1 MSSEPTDA
9 PWVSLGAPVYGPE
22 EISGVMD
29 VLERRRR
36 LRMGRR
42 TRVMEERVAVLLG
55 KRHGVFVNSG
65 SSALELGMQLLGLPE
80 GSELL
85 TPPLTFSTTV
95 ASQHRAGYVPVFVD
109 VAPGTYV
116 VDVDR
121 LAEMIGPKTRGM
133 VIPNLI
139 GNVPDWDALREI
151 ADRHDLVLFEDSC
164 DVLGAT
170 LRGRPPGERADVS
183 ATSFNES
190 HVITCLGMGGLVAF
204 DDADRDEEA
213 RLLRNWGRSSSRY
226 GSGPLDFE
234 GELETEVDGI
244 PYHRDFVFE
253 RLGFN
258 WEGSEVLAAFG
269 LAQLDKLD
277 AFIAT
282 HRANFAAHA
291 SFFEGR
297 EDWFVLPRQLPEVET
312 AWMSYPLV
320 VKPEAPFDRGDVLRH
335 LEEEHVGSRPI
346 WTGNVLRHPGFQD
359 IPHRAHEDGYPVCD
373 EVMRGG
379 FLLPAHHGLGER
391 EIARVHEVMDAFLSD
406 RG

>member
-1 MSSEPTDA
+1 MTDA
-9 PWVSLGAPVYGPE
+9 PWVSLGGPVYGDE
-22 EISGVMD
+22 EIAGMMD

-42 TRVMEERVAVLLG
+42 TRVMEERVARLLG

-65 SSALELGMQLLGLPE
+65 SSALELGMQLLGLPK

-95 ASQHRAGYVPVFVD
+95 ASQLRAGYVPVFVD
-109 VAPGTYV
+109 VAPGQYV
-116 VDVDR
+116 VDLDR
-121 LAEMIGPKTRGM
+121 VEEMIGPDTRGM

-139 GNVPDWDALREI
+139 GNVPDWDALRAL
-151 ADRHDLVLFEDSC
+151 ADRHDLILFEDSC

-170 LRGRPPGERADVS
+170 LRGRPPGERAHVS

-204 DDADRDEEA
+204 DEAAQDEEA
-213 RLLRNWGRSSSRY
+213 RLLRNWGRSSSRH

-234 GELETEVDGI
+234 GDLETEVDGI

-253 RLGFN
+253 RQGFN

-277 AFIAT
+277 DFIGI
-282 HRANFAAHA
+282 HQRNFARHLT
-291 SFFEGR
+291 FFAGR
-297 EDWFVLPRQLPEVET
+297 EEWFVLPEQSPELET
-312 AWMSYPLV
+312 AWMSFPLV
-320 VKPEAPFDRGDVLRH
+320 VREAAPFDRNALLRH
-335 LEEEHVGSRPI
+335 LENEHVGSRPI

-359 IPHRAHEDGYPVCD
+359 IAHRAHPNGYPVCD
-373 EVMRGG
+373 EVMRAGL
-379 FLLPAHHGLGER
+379 LLPAHHGLGEV
-391 EIARVHEVMDAFLSD
+391 EIARVHEVMQGFLSSF
-406 RG
+406 

>member
-1 MSSEPTDA
+1 MSPRPADV
-9 PWVSLGAPVYGPE
+9 PWVSLGGPVYGPE
-22 EISGVMD
+22 EIGAMMD
-29 VLERRRR
+29 VLDRRRR

-42 TRVMEERVAVLLG
+42 TREMEERVAALLG
-55 KRHGVFVNSG
+55 KEHGVFVNSG
-65 SSALELGMQLLGLPE
+65 SSALELGMQLLDLPK

-95 ASQHRAGYVPVFVD
+95 ASQLRAGFVPVFVD

-116 VDVDR
+116 VDVER
-121 LAEMIGPKTRGM
+121 LEEMIGPETRGM

-139 GNVPDWDALREI
+139 GNVPDWDRLREI
-151 ADRHDLVLFEDSC
+151 GARHDLVLFEDSC

-170 LRGRPPGERADVS
+170 LRGRPPGARAHVS

-204 DDADRDEEA
+204 DDSRLDEEA
-213 RLLRNWGRSSSRY
+213 RLLRNWGRSSSRH

-234 GELETEVDGI
+234 GDLETEIDGI

-269 LAQLDKLD
+269 LAQLDKLET
-277 AFIAT
+277 FIDI
-282 HRANFAAHA
+282 HRANFSAHA
-291 SFFEGR
+291 EFFASHEH
-297 EDWFVLPRQLPEVET
+297 WFVLPRQLPEVET

-320 VKPEAPFDRGDVLRH
+320 VRPGAPFDRNDLLRH
-335 LEEEHVGSRPI
+335 LEDQHVGSRPI
-346 WTGNVLRHPGFQD
+346 WTGNILRHPGFRD
-359 IPHRAHEDGYPVCD
+359 IPHRARKDGYPVCD
-373 EVMRGG
+373 EVMRAG
-379 FLLPAHHGLGER
+379 LLVPAHHGLGER
-391 EIARVHEVMDAFLSD
+391 EIGRVHEVMTGVLG
-406 RG
+406 RY

>member
-1 MSSEPTDA
+1 MSETPSSK
-9 PWVSLGAPVYGPE
+9 PWVSLGGPVYGAE
-22 EISGVMD
+22 EIDGVMD
-29 VLERRRR
+29 ILGRGRR

-42 TRVMEERVAVLLG
+42 TREMEARVAALLG
-55 KRHGVFVNSG
+55 KRSGVFVNSG
-65 SSALELGMQLLGLPE
+65 SSALELGMQLLGLPA

-95 ASQHRAGYVPVFVD
+95 ASQVRAGYVPVFVD
-109 VAPGTYV
+109 VEPGTYV
-116 VDVDR
+116 VD
-121 LAEMIGPKTRGM
+121 LAHLETMIGPETRGM

-139 GNVPDWDALREI
+139 GNVPDWDALRAI
-151 ADRHDLVLFEDSC
+151 ADRHDLLLFEDSC

-170 LRGRPPGERADVS
+170 LRGTPPGARAHVS

-204 DDADRDEEA
+204 DDPGTDESA
-213 RLLRNWGRSSSRY
+213 RLLRNWGRSSSRH

-234 GELETEVDGI
+234 GDLETEVDGI

-277 AFIAT
+277 AFSAI
-282 HRANFAAHA
+282 HRAHHAAHA
-291 SFFEGR
+291 AYFADR

-320 VKPEAPFDRGDVLRH
+320 VRPGAPFDRNALLRH
-335 LEEEHVGSRPI
+335 LEAEHVGSRPI
-346 WTGNVLRHPGFQD
+346 WTGNILRHPGFTD
-359 IPHRAHEDGYPVCD
+359 IPHRADPAGYPVCD
-373 EVMRGG
+373 DVMRGG
-379 FLLPAHHGLGER
+379 LLLPGHHGLDAADVG
-391 EIARVHEVMDAFLSD
+391 RVHEVVDAFLG
-406 RG
+406 RY

>member
-1 MSSEPTDA
+1 MSEKATDA
-9 PWVSLGAPVYGPE
+9 PWVSLGGPVYGPE
-22 EISGVMD
+22 EIEGIMEI
-29 VLERRRR
+29 LGRGRR

-42 TRVMEERVAVLLG
+42 TREMEERVAALLG
-55 KRHGVFVNSG
+55 KRTGVFVNSG
-65 SSALELGMQLLGLPE
+65 SSALELGMQLLGLPP

-95 ASQHRAGYVPVFVD
+95 ASQVRAGYVPTFVD

-116 VDVDR
+116 IDVER
-121 LAEMIGPKTRGM
+121 VEAMIGPDTRGM
-133 VIPNLI
+133 VVPNLI

-151 ADRHDLVLFEDSC
+151 AERHDLVLFEDSC

-170 LRGRPPGERADVS
+170 LRGAPPGARAHVS

-204 DDADRDEEA
+204 DDPAQDEEA
-213 RLLRNWGRSSSRY
+213 RLLRNWGRSSSRQ

-234 GELETEVDGI
+234 GDLETVVDGI

-269 LAQLDKLD
+269 LAQLDKLAD
-277 AFIAT
+277 FIALHRT
-282 HRANFAAHA
+282 HHAAHTAFFA
-291 SFFEGR
+291 SH
-297 EDWFVLPRQLPEVET
+297 EDWFQLPLQLDELET

-320 VKPEAPFDRGDVLRH
+320 VRAEAPFDRNELLRH
-335 LEEEHVGSRPI
+335 LEARHVGSRPI
-346 WTGNVLRHPGFQD
+346 WTGNVLRHPGFQN
-359 IPHRAHEDGYPVCD
+359 IPHRADPAGYPVCD
-373 EVMRGG
+373 EVMRAGL
-379 FLLPAHHGLGER
+379 LLPGHHGLTSDDV
-391 EIARVHEVMDAFLSD
+391 ARVHEVVSDFLA
-406 RG
+406 GF